1 MTLDARRSALWHA
14 MGLGPLWQPRDAAVE
29 AVAES
34 VAMVEAAP
42 IAAAVPD
49 APAVISGSS
58 SAPNAA
64 PVSVPNAARAST
76 DGVAT
81 AELDWPE
88 LEQAVAACTACGL
101 CRSRKQTVFGVGH
114 VRAGWMLIGEAPG
127 AEEDARGEPFV
138 GQAGKLLDNMLASV
152 GLSREGED
160 QHSSVYIANVLK
172 CRPPGNRNPEPAE
185 VAQCEPFLR
194 RQLALVQPKLV
205 VVMGRSAAQALLGS
219 DASIASLRGRVHHVS
234 VDGRQVPVIVT
245 YHPAYL
251 LRNLADKAKSWAD
264 LCLARKVFDDAGKS

>member
-1 MTLDARRSALWHA
+1 MTLDARRTALWHA
-14 MGLGPLWQPRDAAVE
+14 MGLGPLWQPRDAAIDV
-29 AVAES
+29 V
-34 VAMVEAAP
+34 
-42 IAAAVPD
+42 AAAVTTGQG
-49 APAVISGSS
+49 APTTVVEPASPAALAV
-58 SAPNAA
+58 PL
-64 PVSVPNAARAST
+64 AARASA
-76 DGVAT
+76 GVAAT
-81 AELDWPE
+81 AALDWPE

-114 VRAGWMLIGEAPG
+114 VRAEWMLIGEAPG

-152 GLSREGED
+152 GLSREGQD
-160 QHSSVYIANVLK
+160 PRSSVYIANVLK

-185 VAQCEPFLR
+185 VAQCEPFLK
-194 RQLALVQPKLV
+194 RQLALVQPRLV
-205 VVMGRSAAQALLGS
+205 LVMGRFAAQSLLGS

-234 VDGRQVPVIVT
+234 VDGRQVPVVVT

-264 LCLARKVFDDAGKS
+264 LCLAKAVAAGRTS